1 MALEMHS
8 NDCAREGRPAIWIF
22 SGQAVVLL
30 VIGVAVFVALFR
42 ILSSMDVDWPV
53 NIVVSLLPLSV
64 ITLLVHLL
72 VNGRPPNYAGDLLL
86 FLVWRLRSRLYLVG
100 AIDRAPEL
108 WRPQRK

>member
-8 NDCAREGRPAIWIF
+8 NDCAREGRSAVWIF
-22 SGQAVVLL
+22 TGQSVVFL

-42 ILSSMDVDWPV
+42 ILASMDIDWPI
-53 NIVVSLLPLSV
+53 NIVVSLLPLLV

-86 FLVWRLRSRLYLVG
+86 FLAWRMRSRLYLAG
-100 AIDRAPEL
+100 AIERPPEL
-108 WRPQRK
+108 WR